1 VITTFLSDQVVL
13 LVQVAQV
20 MLLVVLEEVLLSL
33 DRLVLLVQYL
43 LVVVVLQYGIVD
55 QLVVLQEVDHGQVV
69 LDIQVILL
77 QVVEMGHP
85 VMVVPPTHPEILDQ
99 VRVDLVAM
107 PGKMEILVGGLH
119 LLEQVVLVTLMVMA
133 VMVDLRVLV
142 VVKAVNLE

>member
-1 VITTFLSDQVVL
+1 MITTFLSDQVVL